1 MGFAKQLERM
11 ATKLRIDSLNSTTA
25 AGSGHPTSCLSCADI
40 MSVLFFSELQENDE
54 FIMSKGHAAPILWSA
69 FAEAGLI
76 PAEELANLRKFTSVL
91 EGHPTARMPLIKV
104 ASGSLGQG
112 LSAGVGMALAKKL
125 DNNNGRVYVL
135 LGDGEIAEG
144 SVWEAANSAAH
155 YKLDNLCAIVDVNR
169 LGQSQQTM
177 HGYDVRRYKKK
188 FKAFGLKAFVINGH
202 RVRQLLWAL
211 EKARKSG
218 KPCVIIAKTIKGKG
232 VSFLENKEGWHGKAL
247 NEEELKK
254 ALHELVI
261 KKEPQLASNFKVK
274 KCSYEFQ
281 DFETTKYNLADKVST
296 REAFGKAL
304 ESLGR
309 ENKRVVVLDGDVK
322 NSTMTEYFFKAYPE
336 RGFECFIAEQNMS
349 GMALGFSSMGFTPF
363 VSTFGAFLTRAHDFI
378 RMAQYSDANIKF
390 VGSHSGVSIGEDGP
404 SQMGLEDL
412 SMFLSMPESVVL
424 YPCDAVSTEKLV
436 GEIAE
441 HKGLSYLRT
450 TREKTPVIYE
460 HTEEFEIGKFK
471 VLKSGKKDKALIVA
485 AGVCV
490 HEALKAYE
498 ILKKKKINVRVIDLY
513 SVKPVDEDELIE
525 HAEECK
531 NKVLVVEDHYF
542 GGIGSV
548 VSSAV
553 GKIEHLFIKEI
564 PRSGKP
570 EELRQ
575 NYKIDA
581 DAIVDKIMKMK
592 VK

>member
-1 MGFAKQLERM
+1 
-11 ATKLRIDSLNSTTA
+11 
-25 AGSGHPTSCLSCADI
+25 
-40 MSVLFFSELQENDE
+40 
-54 FIMSKGHAAPILWSA
+54 
-69 FAEAGLI
+69 
-76 PAEELANLRKFTSVL
+76 
-91 EGHPTARMPLIKV
+91 
-104 ASGSLGQG
+104 
-112 LSAGVGMALAKKL
+112 
-125 DNNNGRVYVL
+125 
-135 LGDGEIAEG
+135 
-144 SVWEAANSAAH
+144 
-155 YKLDNLCAIVDVNR
+155 
-169 LGQSQQTM
+169 
-177 HGYDVRRYKKK
+177 
-188 FKAFGLKAFVINGH
+188 
-202 RVRQLLWAL
+202 
-211 EKARKSG
+211 
-218 KPCVIIAKTIKGKG
+218 
-232 VSFLENKEGWHGKAL
+232 
-247 NEEELKK
+247 
-254 ALHELVI
+254 
-261 KKEPQLASNFKVK
+261 
-274 KCSYEFQ
+274 
-281 DFETTKYNLADKVST
+281 
-296 REAFGKAL
+296 
-304 ESLGR
+304 
-309 ENKRVVVLDGDVK
+309 
-322 NSTMTEYFFKAYPE
+322 
-336 RGFECFIAEQNMS
+336 
-349 GMALGFSSMGFTPF
+349 
-363 VSTFGAFLTRAHDFI
+363 
-378 RMAQYSDANIKF
+378 
-390 VGSHSGVSIGEDGP
+390 
-404 SQMGLEDL
+404 MGLEDL